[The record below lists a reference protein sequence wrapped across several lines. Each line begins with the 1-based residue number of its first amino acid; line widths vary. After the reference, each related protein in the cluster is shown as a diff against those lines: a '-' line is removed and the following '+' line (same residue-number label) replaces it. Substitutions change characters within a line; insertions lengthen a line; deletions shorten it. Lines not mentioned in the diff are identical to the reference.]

1 MRVEVINTFE
11 LTEVIRYYLFQKCI
25 FKIDCWDYDLREI
38 KVYRRLIDIRIC
50 ARIFIASKQTC
61 VIKNKWSLDWLDS
74 TEKKSYYIFFYI
86 DAYILL

>member
-11 LTEVIRYYLFQKCI
+11 LTEVIHYYFFQKYI
-25 FKIDCWDYDLREI
+25 FKIDRRDYDFRGI

-61 VIKNKWSLDWLDS
+61 VIK
-74 TEKKSYYIFFYI
+74 KKNGHWI
-86 DAYILL
+86 DYSFN